1 MIVFIMESYSQM
13 FKGAMT
19 EGLRWWVL

>member
-1 MIVFIMESYSQM
+1 MIVFIMESYSRM

-19 EGLRWWVL
+19 EGLSWWVL